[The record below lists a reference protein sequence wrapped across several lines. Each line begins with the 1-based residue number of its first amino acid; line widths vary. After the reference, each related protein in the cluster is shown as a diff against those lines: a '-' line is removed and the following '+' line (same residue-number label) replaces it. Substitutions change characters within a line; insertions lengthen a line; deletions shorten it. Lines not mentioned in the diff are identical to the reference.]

1 MPRTTKHSSPVETMV
16 PFRITVVHPLPGVT
30 LKLQRGARELVP
42 PSRHSPD
49 SVSFDFELRLKD
61 DGSSADPLRWL
72 GDYAQGSP
80 ADRFVYVNAG
90 RHAGQKDTAWD
101 RRAKVKLAGITRAQ
115 VRAVL
120 AAVGSRLEA
129 RFEGVGRDG
138 GPSCATVPLLAG
150 WAVIPAAT

>member
-1 MPRTTKHSSPVETMV
+1 MKRASSAETLV

-30 LKLQRGARELVP
+30 LKLQRGAREYVP
-42 PSRHSPD
+42 PSLRSPD

-61 DGSSADPLRWL
+61 DGSGADGLRWL

-90 RHAGQKDTAWD
+90 RQAGQMDTAWD
-101 RRAKVKLAGITRAQ
+101 RRAKIKLAGITRAQ

-120 AAVGSRLEA
+120 AAVGGRLEA

-150 WAVIPAAT
+150 WVVIRAAT

>member
-1 MPRTTKHSSPVETMV
+1 M
-16 PFRITVVHPLPGVT
+16 PFRITVLHPLPGVM

-42 PSRHSPD
+42 PSRQSAD
-49 SVSFDFELRLKD
+49 SVSFDFELRLRD
-61 DGSSADPLRWL
+61 NVSSADSLRWL
-72 GDYAQGSP
+72 GEFAQGSP

-90 RHAGQKDTAWD
+90 RQAGQKDTAWD
-101 RRAKVKLAGITRAQ
+101 RRAKVKLAGISRAQ

-129 RFEGVGRDG
+129 RFEGIGRDG
-138 GPSCATVPLLAG
+138 GPSCATVPLLTG

>member
-1 MPRTTKHSSPVETMV
+1 MPRATKRESSVETMV

-61 DGSSADPLRWL
+61 DGSSAGPLRWL
-72 GDYAQGSP
+72 GDYAQGTP
-80 ADRFVYVNAG
+80 ADRFVYVSAG
-90 RHAGQKDTAWD
+90 RRAGQKDTAWD
-101 RRAKVKLAGITRAQ
+101 RRAKIKLAGITRTQ

-120 AAVGSRLEA
+120 EAVGSRLEA

-150 WAVIPAAT
+150 WAVTGAAT